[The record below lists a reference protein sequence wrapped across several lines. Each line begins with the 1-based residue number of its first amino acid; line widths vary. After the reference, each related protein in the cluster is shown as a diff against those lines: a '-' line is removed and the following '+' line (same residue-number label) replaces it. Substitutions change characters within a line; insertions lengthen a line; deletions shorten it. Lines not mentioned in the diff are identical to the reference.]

1 MDSPH
6 QNMQESLQAQG
17 GQLIPFLR
25 DLANSLEANQ
35 LSNKQLENIGDF
47 FMSYQ
52 FQEQARRDDD
62 QSIPTV
68 VQYTNAELVKFV
80 SMGWYIYQLL
90 QRDQSL

>member
-1 MDSPH
+1 MGPPH
-6 QNMQESLQAQG
+6 QNMQSLQSQAD
-17 GQLIPFLR
+17 QLIPFLR

-35 LSNKQLENIGDF
+35 LNSKQLENIGDF

-52 FQEQARRDDD
+52 FQEQARKDDD
-62 QSIPTV
+62 QSIPPI

-90 QRDQSL
+90 RLEQSL

>member
-1 MDSPH
+1 MGPPH
-6 QNMQESLQAQG
+6 QNMQESLQSQAD
-17 GQLIPFLR
+17 QLIPFLR

-35 LSNKQLENIGDF
+35 LSSKQLENIGDF

-52 FQEQARRDDD
+52 FQEQARKDDD
-62 QSIPTV
+62 QSIPPI

-90 QRDQSL
+90 RLEQSL